1 MDKNLYPGL
10 IICWSAGFA
19 SGEIK
24 KEPGYAVV
32 SAGKTVCLR
41 GCERGGGEY
50 LLRRESLVRYGVR
63 LELLCWS
70 GVKVRC
76 CALAGGETVGMK
88 VSIYYI

>member
-1 MDKNLYPGL
+1 MIEILSLSKFVYSVLDKNLYPGL

-32 SAGKTVCLR
+32 SVGRTVCLR

-50 LLRRESLVRYGVR
+50 LLR
-63 LELLCWS
+63 
-70 GVKVRC
+70 
-76 CALAGGETVGMK
+76 
-88 VSIYYI
+88 